1 MQIWR
6 ERMRNNQAKAI
17 ATGGMLAALAMVVM
31 CLGGL
36 IPIATYVCPMLCALV
51 LQFVL
56 RLCGKRIAWAW
67 YIAVAILSLLLAPDK
82 KAAVIFVFLGYYPI
96 IKPWLDALRLSW
108 LFKLIF
114 FNGMILA
121 AYAVLIYVLGLTAV
135 LEELAAL
142 GTVMT
147 GITLLMGN
155 VVLFMLDFVLAKI
168 HRLLGKK

>member
-1 MQIWR
+1 
-6 ERMRNNQAKAI
+6 MRNNQAKSI

-67 YIAVAILSLLLAPDK
+67 YMAVAVLSLLLAPDK
-82 KAAVIFVFLGYYPI
+82 EAAVIFVFLGYYPL
-96 IKPWLDALRLSW
+96 IKPQLDALPLSW
-108 LFKLIF
+108 LFKLLF
-114 FNGMILA
+114 FNLMILA
-121 AYAVLIYVLGLTAV
+121 SYGVLIYVLGLTAV
-135 LEELAAL
+135 LEEFAAL

-147 GITLLMGN
+147 VAALLMGN
-155 VVLFMLDFVLAKI
+155 VVLFLLDLVLAKI
-168 HRLLGKK
+168 HRLLHKK

>member
-1 MQIWR
+1 
-6 ERMRNNQAKAI
+6 MRNNQAKSI

-67 YIAVAILSLLLAPDK
+67 YMAVAVLSLLLAPDK
-82 KAAVIFVFLGYYPI
+82 EAAVIFVFLGYYPL
-96 IKPWLDALRLSW
+96 IKPRLDALPLSW
-108 LFKLIF
+108 LFKLLF
-114 FNGMILA
+114 FNLMILA
-121 AYAVLIYVLGLTAV
+121 SYGVLIYVLGLTAV
-135 LEELAAL
+135 LEEFAAL

-147 GITLLMGN
+147 VVTLLMGN
-155 VVLFMLDFVLAKI
+155 VVLFLLDLVLAKI
-168 HRLLGKK
+168 HRLLHKK